1 MTRNEKLFIRYILPL
16 ITIVVLLALLAI
28 ALFRLSDI
36 QREMRHNT
44 NANMVWVI
52 YYAHL
57 ESLRLTDAVQ
67 KKALDPSANIDL
79 SFRHQ
84 MLLSRVNLLYD
95 GPQSRFLNEIGVLA
109 ELHRHTAALDEVE
122 PLLSLEYLTTAQLEH
137 LQQTLNDFS
146 ALMLKASG
154 RAMTAQWEELGVGI
168 DMNRNAILTVLFI
181 MIAILFCSVFVAV
194 QLLAALKRSRQN
206 ERIKQQQLEL
216 QKELEHERKV
226 SELYRS
232 FGAMLSH
239 QFRTPLAIIDASMQR
254 LIRAGERMTSE
265 QVISRAVKV
274 KAATDRLTHLIE
286 SILNA
291 DQLLDQVDIQ
301 LQNFPLVDLVKQA
314 IDEQVFIGTQRQV
327 KLTYENAKTLQ
338 VICDPVLVGQIIEN
352 MLSNADK
359 YSPADKVIS
368 VRIYQ
373 SEHYVCCEVQDLGR
387 GIAEEELPY
396 IFRCY
401 FRSQSVTDVVGTGIG
416 LYVAAELAEL
426 QNGRLTVTS
435 KVNIGSIFTLYL
447 PLAFVE

>member
-16 ITIVVLLALLAI
+16 ITIAVLLALLAI

-109 ELHRHTAALDEVE
+109 ELHRQKAALDDVE

-301 LQNFPLVDLVKQA
+301 LQKFPLVDLVKQA
-314 IDEQVFIGTQRQV
+314 IDEQFLIGAQRPV
-327 KLTYENAKTLQ
+327 KLTCENAEALQ
-338 VICDPVLVGQIIEN
+338 VICDPVLVGQIVEN

-359 YSPADKVIS
+359 YSAADKVIS

-373 SEHYVCCEVQDLGR
+373 SEDYVCCEVQDLGR
-387 GIAEEELPY
+387 GIAEDELPY
-396 IFRCY
+396 IFRRY

-435 KVNIGSIFTLYL
+435 EVNIGSIFTLYL
-447 PLAFVE
+447 PRAFVE

>member
-95 GPQSRFLNEIGVLA
+95 GPQSRFLNKIGVLA
-109 ELHRHTAALDEVE
+109 ELHRQKAALDDVE

-359 YSPADKVIS
+359 YSAADKVIS

-396 IFRCY
+396 IFRRY

>member
-1 MTRNEKLFIRYILPL
+1 MTRNGKLFIRYILPL
-16 ITIVVLLALLAI
+16 ITIVVLLALLAM

-44 NANMVWVI
+44 NANMVWVV

-67 KKALDPSANIDL
+67 KKALDPSANVDL
-79 SFRHQ
+79 SFRYQ
-84 MLLSRVNLLYD
+84 MLLSRVHLLHD
-95 GPQSRFLNEIGVLA
+95 GPQSRFLNEIGMLT
-109 ELHRHTAALDEVE
+109 ELHRQKAALDDVE
-122 PLLSLEYLTTAQLEH
+122 PLLYLEYLTTAQLEY
-137 LQQTLNDFS
+137 LQLTFNNFS
-146 ALMLKASG
+146 ALMLQASG
-154 RAMTAQWEELGVGI
+154 RAMTTQWEELGAGI

-194 QLLAALKRSRQN
+194 QLFAALKRSRQS

-254 LIRAGERMTSE
+254 LIRASERMTSE

-291 DQLLDQVDIQ
+291 DQLLEQVDIQ
-301 LQNFPLVDLVKQA
+301 LQRFSLVDLAKQA
-314 IDEQVFIGTQRQV
+314 VDEQSFIGAQRQV
-327 KLTYENAKTLQ
+327 KLTCENAKALQ

-368 VRIYQ
+368 VCIYQ
-373 SEHYVCCEVQDLGR
+373 SEHHVCCEVQDLGR
-387 GIAEEELPY
+387 GIDKEELPY
-396 IFRCY
+396 IFRRY
-401 FRSQSVTDVVGTGIG
+401 FRSKAVTDVVGTGIG

-426 QNGRLTVTS
+426 QNGRLTVS
-435 KVNIGSIFTLYL
+435 SEVNIGSRFTLYL
-447 PLAFVE
+447 PRAFVE

>member
-16 ITIVVLLALLAI
+16 ITIAVLLALLAI

-109 ELHRHTAALDEVE
+109 ELHRQKAALDDVE

-154 RAMTAQWEELGVGI
+154 RAMTAQWEELGGGI

-396 IFRCY
+396 IFRRY

>member
-1 MTRNEKLFIRYILPL
+1 
-16 ITIVVLLALLAI
+16 
-28 ALFRLSDI
+28 
-36 QREMRHNT
+36 
-44 NANMVWVI
+44 
-52 YYAHL
+52 
-57 ESLRLTDAVQ
+57 
-67 KKALDPSANIDL
+67 
-79 SFRHQ
+79 
-84 MLLSRVNLLYD
+84 
-95 GPQSRFLNEIGVLA
+95 
-109 ELHRHTAALDEVE
+109 
-122 PLLSLEYLTTAQLEH
+122 
-137 LQQTLNDFS
+137 
-146 ALMLKASG
+146 
-154 RAMTAQWEELGVGI
+154 MTAQWEELGAGI

-194 QLLAALKRSRQN
+194 QLLAALKRSRQS

-291 DQLLDQVDIQ
+291 DQFLEQIDIQ
-301 LQNFPLVDLVKQA
+301 LQQFSLVDLVKQA
-314 IDEQVFIGTQRQV
+314 IDEQSFIGAQRQV
-327 KLTYENAKTLQ
+327 KLSYEDAKALQ
-338 VICDPVLVGQIIEN
+338 VMCDPVLVGQIIEN

-359 YSPADKVIS
+359 YSPADKVVS

-396 IFRCY
+396 IFRRY

-435 KVNIGSIFTLYL
+435 KVNIGSKFTLYL
-447 PLAFVE
+447 PRAFVE

>member
-67 KKALDPSANIDL
+67 KKALDPSATIDL
-79 SFRHQ
+79 SFRYQ

-109 ELHRHTAALDEVE
+109 ELHRQKAALDDVE

-396 IFRCY
+396 IFRRY

>member
-16 ITIVVLLALLAI
+16 ITIAVLLALLAI

-109 ELHRHTAALDEVE
+109 ELHRQKAALDDVE

-301 LQNFPLVDLVKQA
+301 LQKFPLVDLVKQA
-314 IDEQVFIGTQRQV
+314 IDEQFLIGAQRPV
-327 KLTYENAKTLQ
+327 KLTCENAEALQ
-338 VICDPVLVGQIIEN
+338 VICDPVLVGQIVEN

-359 YSPADKVIS
+359 YSAADKVIS

-373 SEHYVCCEVQDLGR
+373 SEDYVCCEVQDLGR

-396 IFRCY
+396 IFRRY

-435 KVNIGSIFTLYL
+435 EVNIGSIFTLYL
-447 PLAFVE
+447 PRAFVE

>member
-16 ITIVVLLALLAI
+16 ITIAVLLALLAI

-109 ELHRHTAALDEVE
+109 ELHRQKAALDDVE

-154 RAMTAQWEELGVGI
+154 RAMTAQWEELGGGI

-301 LQNFPLVDLVKQA
+301 LQKFPLVDLVKQA
-314 IDEQVFIGTQRQV
+314 IDEQFLIGAQRPV
-327 KLTYENAKTLQ
+327 KLTCENAEALQ
-338 VICDPVLVGQIIEN
+338 VICDPVLVGQIVEN

-359 YSPADKVIS
+359 YSAADKVIS

-396 IFRCY
+396 IFRRY

-447 PLAFVE
+447 PRAFVE

>member
-16 ITIVVLLALLAI
+16 ITIVVLLALLAM

-67 KKALDPSANIDL
+67 KKALDPSATIDL
-79 SFRHQ
+79 SFRYQ

-95 GPQSRFLNEIGVLA
+95 GPQSRFLNEIGLLA
-109 ELHRHTAALDEVE
+109 ELRRQKATLDDVE
-122 PLLSLEYLTTAQLEH
+122 PLLNFEYLTTVQLEH
-137 LQQTLNDFS
+137 LQQALNDFS

-154 RAMTAQWEELGVGI
+154 RAMTAQWEELGAGI

-194 QLLAALKRSRQN
+194 QLLAALKRSRQS

-327 KLTYENAKTLQ
+327 KFTYEGAKALQ
-338 VICDPVLVGQIIEN
+338 VMCDPVLVGQIIEN

-359 YSPADKVIS
+359 YSPADKVVS

-387 GIAEEELPY
+387 GIPEEELPY
-396 IFRCY
+396 IFRRY

>member
-67 KKALDPSANIDL
+67 KKALDPSATIDL
-79 SFRHQ
+79 SFRYQ

-109 ELHRHTAALDEVE
+109 ELHRQKAALDDVE

-359 YSPADKVIS
+359 YSPADKVIY

-396 IFRCY
+396 IFRRY

>member
-1 MTRNEKLFIRYILPL
+1 
-16 ITIVVLLALLAI
+16 
-28 ALFRLSDI
+28 
-36 QREMRHNT
+36 
-44 NANMVWVI
+44 
-52 YYAHL
+52 
-57 ESLRLTDAVQ
+57 
-67 KKALDPSANIDL
+67 
-79 SFRHQ
+79 
-84 MLLSRVNLLYD
+84 VNLLYD
-95 GPQSRFLNEIGVLA
+95 GPQSRFLNKIGLLA
-109 ELHRHTAALDEVE
+109 ELRRQKAALDDVE
-122 PLLSLEYLTTAQLEH
+122 PLLSFEYLTTAQLEH
-137 LQQTLNDFS
+137 LQQALNDFS

-154 RAMTAQWEELGVGI
+154 RAMTAQWEELGAGI
-168 DMNRNAILTVLFI
+168 DRNRNAILTVLFI

-194 QLLAALKRSRQN
+194 QLLAALKRSRQS

-327 KLTYENAKTLQ
+327 KFTYEGAKALQ
-338 VICDPVLVGQIIEN
+338 VMCDPVLVGQIIEN

-359 YSPADKVIS
+359 YSPADKVVS

-387 GIAEEELPY
+387 VIPEEELPY
-396 IFRCY
+396 IFRRY

>member
-16 ITIVVLLALLAI
+16 ITIVVLLALLAM

-109 ELHRHTAALDEVE
+109 ELHRQKAALDDVE

-154 RAMTAQWEELGVGI
+154 RAMTAQWEELGAGI

-181 MIAILFCSVFVAV
+181 MIAILFCSVFVAL
-194 QLLAALKRSRQN
+194 QLLAALKRSRQS

-286 SILNA
+286 SILKA
-291 DQLLDQVDIQ
+291 DQLLEQIDIQ
-301 LQNFPLVDLVKQA
+301 LQQFSLVDLVKQA
-314 IDEQVFIGTQRQV
+314 IDEQSFIGAQRQV
-327 KLTYENAKTLQ
+327 KLTYEDAKALQ
-338 VICDPVLVGQIIEN
+338 VMCDPVLVGQIIEN

-359 YSPADKVIS
+359 YSPADKVVF

-373 SEHYVCCEVQDLGR
+373 CEHYVCCEVQDQGR
-387 GIAEEELPY
+387 GIVKEELPY
-396 IFRCY
+396 IFQRY
-401 FRSQSVTDVVGTGIG
+401 FRSKLVTDVVGTGIG

-447 PLAFVE
+447 PRAFVE